1 MAKKRID
8 TLIPDIYELLD
19 HDTKGSLMDSA
30 LDKFGE
36 SCGTAL
42 HRAVASPERGKRPD
56 KTVYASELRDFEVCH
71 RKMWYKIHQPWEAE
85 TLLPHN
91 RIKFLYGDLTESL
104 LIFLAE
110 QAGHEVTHMQA
121 EVETKHLGITIR
133 GRMDCKIDGELV
145 DIKSASSP
153 AYKRM
158 THPDYDP
165 YNDMFSYHRQLQ
177 FYDKD
182 SIHGMGDPYLLI
194 MDKQLGTLHLKR
206 TPGYSDVELEAIFA
220 EAHHVWNWSITTP
233 VDVPKNIWVG
243 DEDTTNGNRKLK
255 TYCSYCPFKSKCW
268 ADQGKPLTGYL
279 YSHGPVWL
287 TEVNKAPKVREIY
300 NVGSVSL

>member
-1 MAKKRID
+1 MKMAKKKIN
-8 TLIPDIYELLD
+8 TLIADIYELLD
-19 HDTKGSLMDSA
+19 HDTKGSLMASA

-42 HRAVASPERGKRPD
+42 NRAVASPDRGKRPD
-56 KTVYASELRDFEVCH
+56 GTVYASELRDFEVCP

-110 QAGHEVTHMQA
+110 QAGHKVTDMQA
-121 EVETKHLGITIR
+121 EVETKHMGITIR

-158 THPDYDP
+158 TSPGYDP
-165 YNDMFSYHRQLQ
+165 YKDMFSYHRQLQ
-177 FYDKD
+177 FYDKESSAD
-182 SIHGMGDPYLLI
+182 AGDPYLLI
-194 MDKQLGTLHLKR
+194 MDKQLGTLFLKN
-206 TPGYSDVELEAIFA
+206 TPGYDRTEMEAIYST
-220 EAHHVWNWSITTP
+220 AHQVWNWSSTTP
-233 VDVPKNIWVG
+233 IDAPKNSEWVG

-268 ADQGKPLTGYL
+268 SDQGMPLTGYL
-279 YSHGPVWL
+279 YSYGPVWM
-287 TEVNKAPKVREIY
+287 TEVNKEPKIPRIH
-300 NVGSVSL
+300 SAL